1 MNCEFG
7 KKVKSNNLQLFQIFC
22 FCLTFL
28 GLCVF
33 FAPFSFQGDGEII
46 LNSRVRLINYHM
58 PNYAADGVCSI
69 LVLQLLFTF
78 FLLANKEMC
87 FCWLVSF
94 CFRSVI
100 VTVTLIVASQ

>member
-58 PNYAADGVCSI
+58 PNYVADGVCSI

-78 FLLANKEMC
+78 FFNGEQRNVFLL
-87 FCWLVSF
+87 VG
-94 CFRSVI
+94 
-100 VTVTLIVASQ
+100 